1 MKTSVKCKLKERWQK
16 QREEE
21 RTGRWLYRIQ
31 RKAGMTRSTGR
42 TRREET
48 IISRLRF
55 GQTRLNSTIQ
65 EDVSF
70 AIKKKTLEHIILY
83 CPEYD
88 AERRELILN
97 LKEIK
102 MNYDFRDLLQ
112 RSSGERCYPF
122 LFQYLRRTR
131 LIERENIIV
140 FIFLCLFV
148 SFFLSFFCFCNLLL
162 EVRNI

>member
-16 QREEE
+16 QQEEE

-31 RKAGMTRSTGR
+31 RKAGMMRSTGR

-131 LIERENIIV
+131 LIEREYNCV
-140 FIFLCLFV
+140 YFSLFVCFFFSIFLLF
-148 SFFLSFFCFCNLLL
+148 L
-162 EVRNI
+162 